1 MEGKVKGFA
10 KFQHKIEGREVK
22 EEEEVPFYSLPP
34 CTFPTWERLMRT
46 PVDLVDAELI
56 MDSFGWSS
64 SGQTSAFWSLLH
76 DQLVR
81 SGTLG
86 HCSSN
91 EASEARAAIRSWQ
104 SQTGLM
110 RRVNG

>member
-1 MEGKVKGFA
+1 MKGFA
-10 KFQHKIEGREVK
+10 KFQHKIEGREVE

-34 CTFPTWERLMRT
+34 CTLGWWERLMRT

-56 MDSFGWSS
+56 MNSFGWSS
-64 SGQTSAFWSLLH
+64 SGQTSAFWGLLH

-91 EASEARAAIRSWQ
+91 EASQARVIIRSWQ

-110 RRVNG
+110 RRANG

>member
-1 MEGKVKGFA
+1 MKGFA
-10 KFQHKIEGREVK
+10 KFQHKIEGREV
-22 EEEEVPFYSLPP
+22 EEEGEEEVPFYSLPP
-34 CTFPTWERLMRT
+34 HTLNWWERLMRT

-56 MDSFGWSS
+56 MNSFGWSS
-64 SGQTSAFWSLLH
+64 SGQTSAFWSILYE
-76 DQLVR
+76 QLVR

-86 HCSSN
+86 HCSSS

-110 RRVNG
+110 RRANG